1 MKLIT
6 HNQRSWN
13 NLLRCGATAAC
24 LGVALVGYAQT
35 SGSSSGSGSSTSS
48 NDRDRNSSTYASANA
63 NREGDKSGKADQKFI
78 RKLTE
83 ANQREMAI
91 AQLGVERATNPQV
104 KAFAQKMVTDHQNM
118 HREFTSVTSGLT
130 SDLTAS
136 TAMRSSTGSMD
147 GTASTASGSEIK
159 TGTVGSDYTS
169 TNTGG
174 TASSTN
180 AASGAGQTGGM
191 ASSAGSSGA
200 SSATASDEYGRDH
213 SSMSRN
219 GSQDRSV
226 RKLMDE
232 KSGKDFDKA
241 FVKAMV
247 KEHKQA
253 EDLLKDAAED
263 KDHSEAIRSFANK
276 NLPTIRAHL
285 AEVQQLEKSI
295 D

>member
-24 LGVALVGYAQT
+24 LGVALAGYAQT
-35 SGSSSGSGSSTSS
+35 SGSSSGSSASSS
-48 NDRDRNSSTYASANA
+48 NDRNSSAYASS
-63 NREGDKSGKADQKFI
+63 RDSDKSSKADQKFI

-118 HREFTSVTSGLT
+118 HREFSSVTSGLT
-130 SDLTAS
+130 SDLAAS

-147 GTASTASGSEIK
+147 DTASTASGSEIK
-159 TGTVGSDYTS
+159 TGTAGSDYTS

-174 TASSTN
+174 TASTTHP
-180 AASGAGQTGGM
+180 ASGAGQTSGL

-200 SSATASDEYGRDH
+200 ASATASDEYGRDH

-219 GSQDRSV
+219 GSQDRAV

-232 KSGKDFDKA
+232 KSGEDFDKA

>member
-6 HNQRSWN
+6 HSQSSWN

-24 LGVALVGYAQT
+24 LSVALAGYAQS
-35 SGSSSGSGSSTSS
+35 SGSSSGSSTS
-48 NDRDRNSSTYASANA
+48 NDRDRNSSTYASSNA
-63 NREGDKSGKADQKFI
+63 NRDNDKSAKADQKFI

-104 KAFAQKMVTDHQNM
+104 KAFAQKMVTDHQTL
-118 HREFTSVTSGLT
+118 HREFTSVTSGLG
-130 SDLTAS
+130 LTASS
-136 TAMRSSTGSMD
+136 TAMRSTADDKSSATATVDSSIKRSSTS
-147 GTASTASGSEIK
+147 
-159 TGTVGSDYTS
+159 SDYTS

-174 TASSTN
+174 TASTTN
-180 AASGAGQTGGM
+180 PASGAGQTSGM

-200 SSATASDEYGRDH
+200 TAATASDEYNRDH
-213 SSMSRN
+213 AAMSRN
-219 GSQDRSV
+219 GSQDRAV

-247 KEHKQA
+247 KEHKEA
-253 EDLLKDAAED
+253 EDLLEDAAKD

-285 AEVQQLEKSI
+285 AEVQQLEKSV

>member
-6 HNQRSWN
+6 HYQQRSWN

-24 LGVALVGYAQT
+24 LSVALAGYAQS
-35 SGSSSGSGSSTSS
+35 SGSSAGSSSS
-48 NDRDRNSSTYASANA
+48 SNNDRDRNSSTYASSTT
-63 NREGDKSGKADQKFI
+63 NRDNDKLAKADQKFI

-104 KAFAQKMVTDHQNM
+104 KAFAQKMVTDHQTL
-118 HREFTSVTSGLT
+118 HREFSSVTSGLGI
-130 SDLTAS
+130 SASS
-136 TAMRSSTGSMD
+136 TAMRSSTGSLDAD
-147 GTASTASGSEIK
+147 GIHRNPST
-159 TGTVGSDYTS
+159 DYTS
-169 TNTGG
+169 TNSGG
-174 TASSTN
+174 TASTTN

-191 ASSAGSSGA
+191 ASSAGSSDA
-200 SSATASDEYGRDH
+200 ASATASDEYSRDH
-213 SSMSRN
+213 VSMSRN
-219 GSQDRSV
+219 GSQDRAV

-247 KEHKQA
+247 KEHKEA
-253 EDLLKDAAED
+253 EDLLKDAAKD